1 MFSWGRGEMV
11 DPITATYVQEND
23 DWTITVAAQGRHLTG
38 RAPGIIAARD
48 RADQLVEKLQ
58 PESKGRTVVHLL
70 NGSALEFSAT
80 YMNARLTRPSAAE
93 EKRNGVDQAAA
104 RTASGTKAAKP
115 DRSRAGARRAA
126 APKAA
131 PKSGGRR
138 AKKDTADYEGK
149 HADVENVLG
158 SANVD
163 AGAEPVKR
171 AKA

>member
-1 MFSWGRGEMV
+1 M

-104 RTASGTKAAKP
+104 RTAASGTKAAKP

-138 AKKDTADYEGK
+138 AKKDAADYEGK
-149 HADVENVLG
+149 HADVETVLE
-158 SANVD
+158 NVD